1 VLVVQVATLRSAIEA
16 GATKVREG
24 SIQELDIEKELSRGR
39 QLLLDYG
46 KQLEVQTILSDALKT
61 KKVADLETALEA
73 ADELKLKVRSVG
85 LCRQLLQSQRAEDDG
100 KARGGDEEMNEEERA
115 AKLKEAAT
123 DKWIFQN
130 YANLRTPQDFCKG
143 MVLNKK
149 KAKAGMLKHQKT
161 LLHRSLLALETKE
174 LNKLALR
181 IHKNVLGYMGDKQ
194 WSFPATL
201 AQTILQTALEEPGI
215 ADEVYVQIMKQL
227 TENPKAE
234 SVTKGWQL
242 LCMCVGTFPPSRHF
256 EKHLLN
262 HVLTHE
268 RQVSAIG
275 NYARFA
281 LRRLEGILFTGASDF
296 VLSVQE
302 IQAYSERPPI
312 LATIKLVDDNI
323 VTEDLPVAPDLT
335 VKKVV
340 EICASESFLD
350 LQTDLSTLC
359 GIFVYEDD
367 LSVDDKGSPTKLSAK
382 DPKPP
387 EPLGNDD
394 FLGDVCV
401 KKARARQHFK
411 LVFKRKIFIG
421 SDLKSTNNDGSGDP
435 VFDNLCYLQ
444 AADDV
449 IKGELLYDDEQKIVH
464 MTSQLLAIDFAEEY
478 PDNVAAL
485 LEVGLLEYLPQQW
498 RARYS
503 ETSWA
508 KKLIAV
514 RDMVV
519 YEPPETL
526 QASYVSTVK
535 EHALFGMCIFPVMK
549 VNDPPT
555 ISQFPKSC
563 HIGFDAHGVHIFDK
577 LKPSVPPF
585 TVGYADIYRW
595 GGSSTRFTL
604 VLYDSKIMK
613 TYDVNLATEHS
624 PCMATMIMGYID
636 AIMMAR

>member
-1 VLVVQVATLRSAIEA
+1 V
-16 GATKVREG
+16 KEG
-24 SIQELDIEKELSRGR
+24 SVQDMDIAKEMATGKG
-39 QLLLDYG
+39 LLLDYQ
-46 KQLEVQTILSDALKT
+46 KHLEVQKLLADALKL
-61 KKVADLETALEA
+61 KDVDALQTALES

-85 LCRQLLQSQRAEDDG
+85 QCRQLLQSLRLEDG
-100 KARGGDEEMNEEERA
+100 ERARGGDEEMDEEERA

-130 YANLRTPQDFCKG
+130 YVNLRTPSDFSKG
-143 MVLNKK
+143 MMMNKK
-149 KAKAGMLKHQKT
+149 KAKAGMLKHQKA
-161 LLHRSLLALETKE
+161 LLHRSLMALETKE

-201 AQTILQTALEEPGI
+201 AQTILQTALEEPAI
-215 ADEVYVQIMKQL
+215 CDEIYVQILKQL

-268 RQVSAIG
+268 KQVSAVG

-335 VKKVV
+335 VRKVV

-350 LQTDLSTLC
+350 LQSDLASLC
-359 GIFVYEDD
+359 SIFVYEDD
-367 LSVDDKGSPTKLSAK
+367 LSVDDPGVKGSPSKHADK
-382 DPKPP
+382 DGRPP

-394 FLGDVCV
+394 YLGDVCV

-421 SDLKSTNNDGSGDP
+421 PDLKSSNGEGSGDP

-449 IKGELLYDDEQKIVH
+449 IKGELLYDDEQKILH
-464 MTSQLLAIDFAEEY
+464 MTAQLLGIDFAEEY
-478 PDNVAAL
+478 PDNVEAL
-485 LEVGLLEYLPQQW
+485 MEVGLLEYLPRQW
-498 RARYS
+498 RARHS
-503 ETSWA
+503 EATWA
-508 KKLIAV
+508 KKLVAL
-514 RDMVV
+514 REQVV
-519 YEPPETL
+519 YEAPEAL
-526 QASYVSTVK
+526 QTAYVNTVK
-535 EHALFGMCIFPVMK
+535 EHALFGMCIFPVKK

-555 ISQFPKSC
+555 IKQFPQDC
-563 HIGFDAHGVHIFDK
+563 HIGFDANGVHIFDK
-577 LKPSVPPF
+577 LKPNVPPF

-604 VLYDSKIMK
+604 VLYDNKIMK
-613 TYDVNLATEHS
+613 TYDVNLATDHS

-636 AIMMAR
+636 SIMMAR